1 MCILDKLSMEPD
13 GQNRQRLG
21 EVSKGYI
28 KKTLGEK
35 FKHEMDLESDDETSE
50 LIFPTMFII
59 YMHPDDFRT
68 RMPFFE
74 RWGPIFLSRIYS
86 LIRKKKRRM
95 EFRHKVLEHFGNRY
109 PSVKYTPTDARWCIQ
124 FTVDGTVQQGEIRS
138 DTSYSIPYKKVEYT
152 NNGPRIVQ
160 DPNSTIKTRNP
171 KTKVL
176 EEQTLDGIQVLGEG
190 IRLYPFDKTL
200 QEDPDKIREF
210 HPDKKNELAILQWDN
225 FEWSMYDD
233 YIEISGKE
241 ETRNESYILKINSNK
256 VKRTHVAIRY
266 RNNEFQLAA
275 WGDTMLNERNVEVSA
290 DAANVKWEKLNPRS
304 TIVLN
309 NEVVLRFNAKTY

>member
-13 GQNRQRLG
+13 GQNGPRLG
-21 EVSKGYI
+21 EVTKGYI

-35 FKHEMDLESDDETSE
+35 FKHEMDLESDDEASE

-68 RMPFFE
+68 RIPFFE
-74 RWGPIFLSRIYS
+74 RWGSIILSRIYS

-95 EFRHKVLEHFGNRY
+95 EFRHKVLEHFGKRY
-109 PSVKYTPTDARWCIQ
+109 PSVKYTPKDARWCIQ
-124 FTVDGTVQQGEIRS
+124 FTVDGTVQQGKIRS
-138 DTSYSIPYKKVEYT
+138 DASYSIPYKKVFA
-152 NNGPRIVQ
+152 NNAPRIVQ
-160 DPNSTIKTRNP
+160 DTNSTIKTRNP

-176 EEQTLDGIQVLGEG
+176 EEQTLDGIQVLDEG
-190 IRLYPFDKTL
+190 IRLYLFDKTL
-200 QEDPDKIREF
+200 QEDPDKNREF
-210 HPDKKNELAILQWDN
+210 LPDKKKELAILQWDN

-233 YIEISGKE
+233 YIEISGMDDP
-241 ETRNESYILKINSNK
+241 RNESHILKINNKK

-266 RNNEFQLAA
+266 KYNEFQLAA
-275 WGDTMLNERNVEVSA
+275 WGITMLNERNVELSTDTSV
-290 DAANVKWEKLNPRS
+290 VKWEKLNPKS

-309 NEVVLRFNAKTY
+309 NEVVLIFNAKTY